1 MSTLVASADEAV
13 EAPIDIPTETVAPVD
28 TPIEVPIETETPNPV
43 TEAEETVPVTPIDTT
58 EPVEKPIEELP
69 PVETEE
75 APKPVEPGTTE
86 EAKPVEEKPVEEP
99 TDPKKDV
106 ELPKQTE
113 TLKPVTQREVTAP
126 IATADGYQVVGTQDS
141 QVLVQEVDGTV
152 ITVSAETV
160 GGSVQKDGTVA
171 LKTKDNKLVVL
182 PSTGEA
188 ETMAVSLLGFL
199 SVFAGLLLHL
209 RKGKA

>member
-1 MSTLVASADEAV
+1 MVASADEIV

-28 TPIEVPIETETPNPV
+28 TPIEVPIETETPDPV

-69 PVETEE
+69 PVETED
-75 APKPVEPGTTE
+75 PTKPVEPGTTE
-86 EAKPVEEKPVEEP
+86 ETKPVEEKPVEEP
-99 TDPKKDV
+99 TDTKKEV

-113 TLKPVTQREVTAP
+113 APKPVTQHEVNAP
-126 IATADGYQVVGTQDS
+126 ITTAVGYQVVGTQDS
-141 QVLVQEVDGTV
+141 QVLVQEADGTV
-152 ITVSAETV
+152 VTVSAETV

-171 LKTKDNKLVVL
+171 LKTKDNKLVIL

-188 ETMAVSLLGFL
+188 EAMAVSALGFL
-199 SVFAGLLLHL
+199 SVFTGLFLRL
-209 RKGKA
+209 RKGKG